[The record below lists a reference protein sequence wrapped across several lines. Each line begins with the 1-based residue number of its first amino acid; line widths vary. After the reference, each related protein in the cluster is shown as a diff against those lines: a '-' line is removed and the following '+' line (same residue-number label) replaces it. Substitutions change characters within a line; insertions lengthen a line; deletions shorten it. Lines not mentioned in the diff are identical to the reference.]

1 MDKSLL
7 NKLMEVK
14 EYPCVSILLPTHRT
28 APENQKNAIRLKKL
42 IRQASDMLEKEFG
55 KRESKGLIEKIEK
68 LASKVDI
75 SRTLDGL
82 ALFVNK
88 DIEQM
93 VDIPFRVKE
102 RVIIDKTFAT
112 RDLIKGVNRG
122 TSYFVLDLSLHR
134 ARLISCFRDQAT
146 EITQNGFPMQSEFEM
161 LELNPTD
168 FSREKKKQ
176 IKEFFN
182 RVDKM
187 FLSNYHY
194 GDTKLVITGVQKN
207 LSLYREATDSKGII
221 YEQLEG
227 NYEATSVHDL
237 GKKAWELVREKNK
250 KGRHT
255 ALNEI
260 QNAISTRKLA
270 SGINDVWRF
279 ANEGRVNMLVV
290 EEEYHISAASGA
302 DNNITLDIS
311 GFPDKDIMPDA
322 VDEVAEIVVDKGGKV
337 VFVDNGTLGKY
348 QKLAAILRY

>member
-28 APENQKNAIRLKKL
+28 APDNQKNAIRLKKL
-42 IRQASDMLEKEFG
+42 VRQASDMLEKELG
-55 KRESKGLIEKIEK
+55 KRDSKGLTEKIVK
-68 LASKVDI
+68 LVARVDI

-112 RDLIKGVNRG
+112 RDLIKSVNRG
-122 TSYFVLDLSLHR
+122 TNYFILDLSLHR
-134 ARLISCFRDQAT
+134 ARLVSCFRDQAT

-182 RVDKM
+182 RVDKT
-187 FLSNYHY
+187 FLANYNF
-194 GDTKLVITGVQKN
+194 GDTKLVIAGVQKN

-250 KGRHT
+250 KERHT

-260 QNAISTRKLA
+260 QNAISAQKLA
-270 SGINDVWRF
+270 SGITEVWRF
-279 ANEGRVNMLVV
+279 ANEGRVNMLVI
-290 EEEYHISAASGA
+290 EEDYHISAASGN
-302 DNNITLDIS
+302 DNNIILDVS
-311 GFPDKDIMPDA
+311 DFPEKDIMPDA

-337 VFVDNGTLGKY
+337 IFVDNGTLGKY
-348 QKLAAILRY
+348 HKIAAILRY